1 MASGV
6 TPKQIYTA
14 LTGAGAST
22 TQAIGI
28 MANMIAESGLDPEA
42 VGDQGTSFGLVQQH
56 GMQYAGLVSGNP
68 GNDMAAQIKTL
79 ATNGGIG
86 AAAGSTGAQAAGN
99 FAANYERCVGCQQGG
114 AQYNQRVANAAT
126 VAGWVSSGNWPA
138 SAGSASSAAAG
149 GSSSTT
155 ASGNNT
161 SPECAFGTGAINL
174 HLSSIPPI
182 CIVKKTTLRHL
193 VGGVVIGGGG
203 IVLLVGA
210 VVLAA
215 SAFQRSGAQQA
226 VNALPGAGRVTGAL
240 REGITGRQAR
250 AQQEKE
256 DQRILRVART
266 AKQSRPYGPTKEN
279 PTRTDQ

>member
-42 VGDQGTSFGLVQQH
+42 VGDQGTSFGTVQQH
-56 GMQYAGLVSGNP
+56 GMQYANLVTGNP
-68 GNDMAAQIKTL
+68 SQDLAAQIKVL
-79 ATNGGIG
+79 AQNGGIG

-138 SAGSASSAAAG
+138 SAGSASSAAAAG
-149 GSSSTT
+149 NSASSG
-155 ASGNNT
+155 SGNNT
-161 SPECAFGTGAINL
+161 SPECAFGTGAINF
-174 HLSSIPPI
+174 HVGSVPAI

-193 VGGVVIGGGG
+193 VGGVIIGGGG
-203 IVLLVGA
+203 IVLMVGA
-210 VVLAA
+210 AVLAA
-215 SAFQRSGAQQA
+215 SAFQGSGAAKAAQQ
-226 VNALPGAGRVTGAL
+226 VVQVTPGA
-240 REGITGRQAR
+240 RQVQAAVRRPAR
-250 AQQEKE
+250 RPSA
-256 DQRILRVART
+256 ARK
-266 AKQSRPYGPTKEN
+266 ARQS
-279 PTRTDQ
+279 Q